1 MFDYL
6 LTFTMIQFSAYIFL
20 TAQVLVFIKADPL
33 KGEQIF
39 QADPQDFPFVV
50 SFRQKMLE
58 GLLDSEHFCT
68 GSLIT
73 QIHVITA
80 AHCFEERIESEIEAI
95 IVGEYWIRP
104 YVDHGIDYWL
114 IYDSW
119 ARENGKAIEMP
130 LNDIAIAKLS
140 SPANREHITPV
151 SLTNLNN
158 KQLYGTKAM
167 IIGWKAI
174 NEDSLTMVLLQGK
187 VTILCPSKY
196 ERLLK
201 LVANRIIKLNKI
213 YLATFTAPYI
223 LASCG
228 DSGGPLLD
236 NNHFLLGVTRST
248 CPISRWGNFSEE
260 FINQYKINLHSSVHY
275 YSDFIENVT
284 SLSKEQ

>member
-1 MFDYL
+1 MSR
-6 LTFTMIQFSAYIFL
+6 FSAYIFL
-20 TAQVLVFIKADPL
+20 TAHILVFIKTDPL
-33 KGEQIF
+33 EGEQIF

-50 SFRQKMLE
+50 SFRQKVSETLI
-58 GLLDSEHFCT
+58 DTEHFCT

-80 AHCFEERIESEIEAI
+80 AHCFEEKIESEIKAI

-119 ARENGKAIEMP
+119 ARENGKAIELP

-140 SPANREHITPV
+140 SPANHERIIPV

-174 NEDSLTMVLLQGK
+174 NEDSLTMVLMQGK
-187 VTILCPSKY
+187 VTILRPSQS
-196 ERLLK
+196 EHLIK
-201 LVANRIIKLNKI
+201 LVANRRIILTGSS
-213 YLATFTAPYI
+213 LATFAEPYI
-223 LASCG
+223 LG
-228 DSGGPLLD
+228 
-236 NNHFLLGVTRST
+236 
-248 CPISRWGNFSEE
+248 SRVS
-260 FINQYKINLHSSVHY
+260 HAVHVPFQ
-275 YSDFIENVT
+275 DGVT
-284 SLSKEQ
+284 SLRSL